1 MEARLQIVTCNIR
14 IVGGCMAGHV
24 PWYVYI
30 IIGITN
36 KCGGVLINKFWV
48 LSAAHCFC
56 EKFPCSRVKDGNIE
70 KWKIDYNISDPNRI
84 KVTAS
89 WARLYL
95 TLWSPQA
102 YLGGDGNSLDTT
114 WYAHAWKKE
123 VTVVELVIHYKYKMR
138 RTRGNRITERKDYD
152 IALLRI
158 EYPVMDEKS
167 GNAYSTLDFRKDVFQ
182 SFYLF

>member
-95 TLWSPQA
+95 TLCHPRP
-102 YLGGDGNSLDTT
+102 T
-114 WYAHAWKKE
+114 WEGTA
-123 VTVVELVIHYKYKMR
+123 TVWTPRGTPTPGR
-138 RTRGNRITERKDYD
+138 RR
-152 IALLRI
+152 
-158 EYPVMDEKS
+158 
-167 GNAYSTLDFRKDVFQ
+167 
-182 SFYLF
+182 

>member
-1 MEARLQIVTCNIR
+1 MSFDSDMEARLQIVTCNIR

-70 KWKIDYNISDPNRI
+70 KWKIDYNISDFSKIQVSGP
-84 KVTAS
+84 S
-89 WARLYL
+89 DH
-95 TLWSPQA
+95 S
-102 YLGGDGNSLDTT
+102 
-114 WYAHAWKKE
+114 
-123 VTVVELVIHYKYKMR
+123 TVHYSR
-138 RTRGNRITERKDYD
+138 PGFCR
-152 IALLRI
+152 
-158 EYPVMDEKS
+158 S
-167 GNAYSTLDFRKDVFQ
+167 
-182 SFYLF
+182 

>member
-1 MEARLQIVTCNIR
+1 MSFDSDMEARLQIVTCNIR

-95 TLWSPQA
+95 TLCHPRPTW
-102 YLGGDGNSLDTT
+102 GGT
-114 WYAHAWKKE
+114 A
-123 VTVVELVIHYKYKMR
+123 TVWTPRGTPTPGR
-138 RTRGNRITERKDYD
+138 RR
-152 IALLRI
+152 
-158 EYPVMDEKS
+158 
-167 GNAYSTLDFRKDVFQ
+167 
-182 SFYLF
+182 

>member
-56 EKFPCSRVKDGNIE
+56 EKFRCVRVRDGKD
-70 KWKIDYNISDPNRI
+70 WKLAYDISDSNKF
-84 KVTAS
+84 KVT
-89 WARLYL
+89 
-95 TLWSPQA
+95 
-102 YLGGDGNSLDTT
+102 
-114 WYAHAWKKE
+114 
-123 VTVVELVIHYKYKMR
+123 
-138 RTRGNRITERKDYD
+138 
-152 IALLRI
+152 
-158 EYPVMDEKS
+158 
-167 GNAYSTLDFRKDVFQ
+167 
-182 SFYLF
+182 